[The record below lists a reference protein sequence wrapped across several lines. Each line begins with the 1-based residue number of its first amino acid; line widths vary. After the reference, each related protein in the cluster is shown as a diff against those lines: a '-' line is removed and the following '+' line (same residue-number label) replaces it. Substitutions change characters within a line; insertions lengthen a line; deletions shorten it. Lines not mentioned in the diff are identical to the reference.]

1 MAGAEFYDLKAARDG
16 LHRLP
21 RQIAPGRSW
30 VAAVMVLA
38 AISSA
43 RAADISVD
51 NARAGKPPLVSI
63 IGEIDP
69 DDGGKFSSLVAGLPT
84 AIVGLESPGGNM
96 LASLRIG
103 EIIRKK
109 RFATVVPDQMTCA
122 SGCALIWLAGVR
134 RYVANTAK
142 IGFHSA
148 YDPVAREQSGLGNEM
163 ISAYLAKLG
172 LSYEAILYMTSA
184 SPTDMRW
191 LHSDDARRLGIA
203 ADELGSIDANAPP
216 PAHGTAS
223 QAKSEAE
230 KFVTQFFNLWSVFS
244 GSDLSAA
251 LAREYADT
259 VEYFGD
265 RKTAR
270 DVLTAKQV
278 SLRWWPVQD
287 YKLRRE
293 TLTTNCAEG
302 NLECV
307 VTGIVDWYYK
317 SPQRS
322 VSAAGDSRFSLSLR
336 RVSPTR
342 FVIVREDAV
351 ILSKRTR

>member
-1 MAGAEFYDLKAARDG
+1 MADVEFNDLKVAQDG
-16 LHRLP
+16 LLRLS
-21 RQIAPGRSW
+21 RQIAGRSW

-38 AISSA
+38 EISSA
-43 RAADISVD
+43 RAADISVH
-51 NARAGKPPLVSI
+51 NARAGTPAVVSI
-63 IGEIDP
+63 AGEIDP
-69 DDGGKFSSLVAGLPT
+69 DDGDRFSSLVTGLPS
-84 AIVGLESPGGNM
+84 AIVGLASPGGNM
-96 LASLRIG
+96 LASLQIG
-103 EIIRKK
+103 EIIRKR
-109 RFATVVPDQMTCA
+109 RFATIVPDQMMCA
-122 SGCALIWLAGVR
+122 SGCALIWIAGVK

-148 YDPVAREQSGLGNEM
+148 YDPVARAQSGLGNQM

-203 ADELGSIDANAPP
+203 ADELGDIDTSTPP
-216 PAHGTAS
+216 PVHAAD
-223 QAKSEAE
+223 ARVKAEAE
-230 KFVTQFFNLWSVFS
+230 KFVVQFFNLWSVFS

-251 LAREYADT
+251 LARQYSDT
-259 VEYFGD
+259 VEYFGV

-270 DVLTAKQV
+270 DVLMAKQV
-278 SLRWWPVQD
+278 SLRSWPVQE

-293 TLTTNCAEG
+293 TLRTNCVDGDA
-302 NLECV
+302 ECV
-307 VTGIVDWYYK
+307 VTGIVDWYYEG
-317 SPQRS
+317 PQRS
-322 VSAAGDSRFSLSLR
+322 ASAAGDSRFSLSLR

-351 ILSKRTR
+351 ILSKRPR